1 MSLIRRSPLWGA
13 IGILLII
20 ILISTNIYTHFS
32 LKNQCEQLEELNKAL
47 SLTINEQT
55 ITIQKIQEE
64 NDKLNIYISELEKK
78 NEDLKHQNTNL
89 KQKDVTPSKI
99 TETNK
104 NDFKS
109 YMSYTAITNKASK
122 QLQLHQQARTD
133 DNGLRC
139 INGRPLVAIG
149 TGWGLTVG
157 DIALITCNNG
167 NSFEVV
173 IGDIKA
179 DVDTKSDNKTTSY
192 NNCRCEFIVDMSKLN
207 STVKKSGNVAV
218 LEQYNGYV
226 TNIQKID

>member
-1 MSLIRRSPLWGA
+1 MSLIRRSSLWGA
-13 IGILLII
+13 IGILLIM

-32 LKNQCEQLEELNKAL
+32 FKNQCEQLEELNKVL

-55 ITIQKIQEE
+55 ITIQKIQDE
-64 NDKLNIYISELEKK
+64 NNNLNIYVSELEKK
-78 NEDLKHQNTNL
+78 NEDLKQQNTVSE
-89 KQKDVTPSKI
+89 QKDTAPPKI

-109 YMSYTAITNKASK
+109 YMSYTAITDRASK
-122 QLQLHQQARTD
+122 QLQLQQQAHTD

-149 TGWGLTVG
+149 TGWGLAVG
-157 DIALITCNNG
+157 DIALITCSNG

-173 IGDIKA
+173 VGDIKA
-179 DVDTKSDNKTTSY
+179 DVDTKSDNKTTSH

-207 STVKKSGNVAV
+207 TTVKKSGNVAV

-226 TNIQKID
+226 TNIQKIG

>member
-1 MSLIRRSPLWGA
+1 MSLIRRSSLWGA
-13 IGILLII
+13 IGIILIM

-32 LKNQCEQLEELNKAL
+32 FKNQCEQLEELNKVL
-47 SLTINEQT
+47 GLTINEQT
-55 ITIQKIQEE
+55 ITIQQIQNE
-64 NDKLNIYISELEKK
+64 NDNLNVYISELEQK
-78 NEDLKHQNTNL
+78 NKDLE
-89 KQKDVTPSKI
+89 QKDTTPSQI
-99 TETNK
+99 TEVNN

-109 YMSYTAITNKASK
+109 YMSYTAITDKASK
-122 QLQLHQQARTD
+122 QIQLQQQAHTD

-139 INGRPLVAIG
+139 IDNRPLVAVG

-157 DIALITCNNG
+157 DVALITCSNG

-207 STVKKSGNVAV
+207 TTVKRSGNVAV

-226 TNIQKID
+226 TNIQKIG